1 MKKIFLLLLVLFAF
15 LGVQAQCVIDN
26 NNTNFVSPRPDS
38 LPCVERTVFYDQTI
52 QYAFPSSIN
61 LGDFIPNL
69 PFPYVLTIDSVVI
82 DTVYGLPNGINYVSN
97 PAGGKFKGGQKACA
111 LMSGTTTDP
120 AGSYPLEFSGYMRL
134 KGFPIPGI
142 FGGDTIID
150 FSVLQSMGGGQAPQ
164 LDLEVIEQGAECSN
178 QISSSVKES
187 DLFSSVKVY
196 PNPNKG
202 VFHLELNAERN
213 AEASIAIL
221 DITGRNVFS
230 ETVTMTS
237 GFLKKEIRLTGMPSG
252 IYLLKIHDKTGTI
265 TRKISV
271 E

>member
-1 MKKIFLLLLVLFAF
+1 KIFLLFFALAAF
-15 LGVQAQCVIDN
+15 FGVQAQCVIDN
-26 NNTNFVSPRPDS
+26 NNTEFVSPRPDS

-69 PFPYVLTIDSVVI
+69 PFPYVLIIDSVVI

-97 PAGGKFKGGQKACA
+97 PVGGKFKGGQKGCA

-120 AGSYPLEFSGYMRL
+120 AGSYPLEFSGYMRVR
-134 KGFPIPGI
+134 GFPIPGI
-142 FGGDTIID
+142 FSGDTTFD
-150 FSVLQSMGGGQAPQ
+150 FSALQSAGGGQMQFQ
-164 LDLEVIEQGAECSN
+164 LALEVIEQGAECPN

-202 VFHLELNAERN
+202 AFHLELNAERN
-213 AEASIAIL
+213 A
-221 DITGRNVFS
+221 
-230 ETVTMTS
+230 
-237 GFLKKEIRLTGMPSG
+237 
-252 IYLLKIHDKTGTI
+252 
-265 TRKISV
+265 
-271 E
+271 